1 MWISIKTAL
10 IVQVFTEDLFRN
22 IAGSNTDRIIIL
34 LNAGISLDVVDSDK
48 TKYDTIISFVHRCF

>member
-10 IVQVFTEDLFRN
+10 LVQVFTEDLFRN

-48 TKYDTIISFVHRCF
+48 TKYDTIFIVVHRCG